1 MNFTQG
7 EKYTQFIKEQIKI
20 FESFSIHFHS
30 AIRPDTDLV
39 VSDYLPKTLFSVK
52 CLIWL
57 APREPV
63 TGKILATKLS
73 ELIKSYNKR
82 NKEKRAKQS
91 QRVLVATVFG
101 TECL

>member
-63 TGKILATKLS
+63 TGKNFGNEIVR
-73 ELIKSYNKR
+73 I
-82 NKEKRAKQS
+82 NKELQQTKQ
-91 QRVLVATVFG
+91 RKKKTVATCFS
-101 TECL
+101 CDCFCY

>member
-39 VSDYLPKTLFSVK
+39 VSDYLPKTLSSVK

-57 APREPV
+57 APPRASDWQNFGNEIV
-63 TGKILATKLS
+63 RI
-73 ELIKSYNKR
+73 
-82 NKEKRAKQS
+82 NKELQQTKQRKS
-91 QRVLVATVFG
+91 
-101 TECL
+101 E